1 MKLTGQTLVLAALLL
16 APGLIAV
23 LIGITLGVVE
33 QKVEEY
39 QLYATSFVTSLLI
52 DIVFIYLVQAQ
63 GDSVTGQSDLEAVF
77 FGPERFHVESAAL
90 LLTLSA
96 LFGVAYAISLTFN
109 VTHQARNFLTRFHG
123 HRRNPWQPWEGAL
136 RNADQIM
143 VELEDEDVVGRLSE
157 YSRVEKERQ
166 IVLRSPVFP
175 DFEEEPSREKVILT
189 EDQITTVHV
198 LTTKERTGLLSKIRS
213 KASNGWSRIRGA
225 LAWSSVR
232 SKLPKIRS
240 SKEALQQTQTE
251 KSESNTSDD

>member
-52 DIVFIYLVQAQ
+52 DIVFIYIVQTW
-63 GDSVTGQSDLEAVF
+63 GTSVTGQSDLEAVF
-77 FGPERFHVESAAL
+77 FGSEQFHVESAVL
-90 LLTLSA
+90 LFTLSA
-96 LFGVAYAISLTFN
+96 LFGVAYAIALTFN
-109 VTHQARNFLTRFHG
+109 VTHQARNLLTRFHG

-136 RNADQIM
+136 RDADQVM

-166 IVLRSPVFP
+166 IVLRAPVFP
-175 DFEEEPSREKVILT
+175 DYEKEPSREKVILT
-189 EDQITTVHV
+189 EDQIITVHV
-198 LTTKERTGLLSKIRS
+198 LTAKKRTGLLDRIRS
-213 KASNGWSRIRGA
+213 KVSNGWFFIRAA
-225 LAWSSVR
+225 LSLTSVR
-232 SKLPKIRS
+232 SKLAKIRS
-240 SKEALQQTQTE
+240 SKAEDQQKEQ
-251 KSESNTSDD
+251 SEPNTSDD